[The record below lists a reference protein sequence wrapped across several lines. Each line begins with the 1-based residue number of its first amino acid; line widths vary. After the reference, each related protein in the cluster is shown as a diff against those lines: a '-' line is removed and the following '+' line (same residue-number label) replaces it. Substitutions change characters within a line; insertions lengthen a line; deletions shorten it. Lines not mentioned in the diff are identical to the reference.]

1 MQDLLAISVVLIAA
15 AAIAAGLCAR
25 MRIPTLLGYIL
36 AGVIIGPSVGRLV
49 QPGDALTFLS
59 EIGVILLMFTVG
71 LELSVAELW
80 ATRWRVLSAGG
91 LQFALGSVAFGGV
104 AYLLGASPSAA
115 VMVGAAAAVS
125 STAICAKQLADQGEL
140 TTRHGRTSVAVLL
153 FQDIATAP
161 LLAAL
166 PLLASRTEA
175 GTQIA
180 IEVVRILAILGII
193 VLVGKPILYRSL
205 AWVARHGHSEA
216 FLLASILLVL
226 ITAWISH
233 YLGIEPALGAFI
245 AGLVLGESDFR
256 HRIED
261 DIRPFRDLMVG
272 LFFITTGVQLNLALV
287 TQSPLSV
294 IFWLFLLVPIKIVIS
309 AIALRLAKL
318 GSLDAGR
325 GAIILGHGGEFG
337 LLLVS
342 LGISADFLP
351 ATIGQPA
358 MIAIAISMALAPLL
372 IREHDRLVQHIFR
385 AHRQPHHPQLG
396 ELEGFDQS
404 KDLQQHVLVCGAGS
418 LGRIVSRALL
428 KAGIS
433 HLLFETR
440 YEPFVQAKELGLPV
454 ILGDASRLATLEA
467 AGVERARA
475 VVVTFHQHRP
485 AFRILRALRHRFPNL
500 ALIASARTEAA
511 AEELQLIGNVNVFH
525 EHIAAGLAL
534 ARQCLQEVGLPRDRL
549 EVLFSQMRRELHT
562 E

>member
-1 MQDLLAISVVLIAA
+1 M
-15 AAIAAGLCAR
+15 
-25 MRIPTLLGYIL
+25 
-36 AGVIIGPSVGRLV
+36 

-153 FQDIATAP
+153 FQDMETAT

-233 YLGIEPALGAFI
+233 YLGIEPALG
-245 AGLVLGESDFR
+245 
-256 HRIED
+256 
-261 DIRPFRDLMVG
+261 
-272 LFFITTGVQLNLALV
+272 
-287 TQSPLSV
+287 
-294 IFWLFLLVPIKIVIS
+294 
-309 AIALRLAKL
+309 
-318 GSLDAGR
+318 
-325 GAIILGHGGEFG
+325 
-337 LLLVS
+337 
-342 LGISADFLP
+342 
-351 ATIGQPA
+351 
-358 MIAIAISMALAPLL
+358 
-372 IREHDRLVQHIFR
+372 
-385 AHRQPHHPQLG
+385 
-396 ELEGFDQS
+396 
-404 KDLQQHVLVCGAGS
+404 
-418 LGRIVSRALL
+418 
-428 KAGIS
+428 
-433 HLLFETR
+433 
-440 YEPFVQAKELGLPV
+440 
-454 ILGDASRLATLEA
+454 
-467 AGVERARA
+467 
-475 VVVTFHQHRP
+475 
-485 AFRILRALRHRFPNL
+485 
-500 ALIASARTEAA
+500 
-511 AEELQLIGNVNVFH
+511 
-525 EHIAAGLAL
+525 
-534 ARQCLQEVGLPRDRL
+534 
-549 EVLFSQMRRELHT
+549 
-562 E
+562 